1 MSQARTV
8 TRYQDIKFRMVKVSI
23 VRKEGYNNWSNHP
36 VPHLNQSLILPKRT
50 MRDKRFAD
58 RIADIRPVFSE
69 NRFKVQIDGTITRM
83 NQPMSPLPDKKNLA
97 GSLLVFLAR
106 SVIGGLALAFII
118 LYLWPAVSERF
129 TRQPEAIADVPAA
142 PVSYADA
149 VDRTAP
155 SVVSIYTR
163 SVELQQVSPRLQ
175 KILGSSY
182 VARSRQDMGSGV
194 LVSEDG
200 YILTNN
206 HVINQ
211 VQNISVGLWDG
222 RFTAAQIVG
231 SDPETDLAVLKIDL
245 SGLPAAPLAE
255 DTNVRVGDVV
265 LAIGNAFGLSH
276 TVTMGIIS
284 ATGRNDLRSVL
295 YEDFIQTDAAINAG
309 NSGGAL
315 INHLG
320 EVIGINTR
328 NLGQGQGAQNIG
340 FAIPIAMAKD
350 VMQQIVENGSV
361 RRASLGAL
369 FSDLPLSLQT
379 DGSSARRGI
388 QVREVTPN
396 GPAWSAGIRAG
407 DILLSIDGIEIVDA
421 RALLLMIAQRQP
433 GGRVEFQVQRGNEVF
448 ETYATL
454 IQQPPLR

>member
-1 MSQARTV
+1 MNHR
-8 TRYQDIKFRMVKVSI
+8 
-23 VRKEGYNNWSNHP
+23 NNKAS
-36 VPHLNQSLILPKRT
+36 
-50 MRDKRFAD
+50 D
-58 RIADIRPVFSE
+58 RRP
-69 NRFKVQIDGTITRM
+69 G
-83 NQPMSPLPDKKNLA
+83 A
-97 GSLLVFLAR
+97 GSLLGFLVR
-106 SVIGGLALAFII
+106 SVIAGLALAFII
-118 LYLWPAVSERF
+118 MYLWPSVSERL
-129 TRQPEAIADVPAA
+129 TRQTEVVANVPAA

-163 SVELQQVSPRLQ
+163 TIELQQVSPRLR
-175 KILGSSY
+175 KLLGSSY
-182 VARSRQDMGSGV
+182 ISRSRQDMGSGV

-206 HVINQ
+206 HVISR

-222 RFTAAQIVG
+222 RFATALVVG
-231 SDPETDLAVLKIDL
+231 TDPETDLAVLKINLD
-245 SGLPAAPLAE
+245 GLPAAPLAE
-255 DTNVRVGDVV
+255 DANVRVGDVV

-284 ATGRNDLRSVL
+284 ATGRNDLGSVL

-315 INHLG
+315 INYRG

-328 NLGQGQGAQNIG
+328 NLGQMQGAQNIG

-350 VMQQIVENGSV
+350 VMQQIVDNGSV
-361 RRASLGAL
+361 RRGSLGAL
-369 FSDLPLSLQT
+369 FGDHPLSLQR
-379 DGSSARRGI
+379 DGSTVRPGV
-388 QVREVTPN
+388 QVRDVTPN
-396 GPAWSAGIRAG
+396 GPAWNAGIKPG
-407 DILLSIDGIEIVDA
+407 DILLSMDGVAVEDA

-433 GGRVEFQVQRGNEVF
+433 GSRAEFQIQRDSEIF

-454 IQQPPLR
+454 IQQPPVR

>member
-1 MSQARTV
+1 MT
-8 TRYQDIKFRMVKVSI
+8 
-23 VRKEGYNNWSNHP
+23 G
-36 VPHLNQSLILPKRT
+36 
-50 MRDKRFAD
+50 
-58 RIADIRPVFSE
+58 
-69 NRFKVQIDGTITRM
+69 M
-83 NQPMSPLPDKKNLA
+83 NQPETKASDRKTSA
-97 GSLLVFLAR
+97 GSMLSFLSR
-106 SVIGGLALAFII
+106 SVVAGLALAFVI
-118 LYLWPAVSERF
+118 LYLWPSISERF
-129 TRQPEAIADVPAA
+129 THQPEGLNNTPPAL
-142 PVSYADA
+142 VSFADA

-163 SVELQQVSPRLQ
+163 TVELQQVSPRLQ
-175 KILGSSY
+175 KLLGSSY
-182 VARSRQDMGSGV
+182 VSRSRQDMGSGV

-206 HVINQ
+206 HVISR

-222 RFTAAQIVG
+222 RFATAQVVG
-231 SDPETDLAVLKIDL
+231 SDPETDLAVLKIEL
-245 SGLPAAPLAE
+245 NGLPAAPLAE
-255 DTNVRVGDVV
+255 DANVRVGDVV

-315 INHLG
+315 INYRG

-328 NLGQGQGAQNIG
+328 NLGQMQGAQNIG
-340 FAIPIAMAKD
+340 FAIPIVMAKD
-350 VMQQIVENGSV
+350 VMQQIVENGTV
-361 RRASLGAL
+361 RRGSIGAL

-379 DGSSARRGI
+379 DGSAVRRGI
-388 QVREVTPN
+388 QVRDVTLN
-396 GPAWSAGIRAG
+396 GPAWNAGIRPG
-407 DILLSIDGIEIVDA
+407 DILLSIDGAEVDDA
-421 RALLLMIAQRQP
+421 RALLLMIAQRPP
-433 GGRVEFQVQRGNEVF
+433 GERVEFQVSRDTEIF

>member
-1 MSQARTV
+1 MT
-8 TRYQDIKFRMVKVSI
+8 
-23 VRKEGYNNWSNHP
+23 G
-36 VPHLNQSLILPKRT
+36 
-50 MRDKRFAD
+50 
-58 RIADIRPVFSE
+58 
-69 NRFKVQIDGTITRM
+69 M
-83 NQPMSPLPDKKNLA
+83 NQPKTKTSDRKKTA
-97 GSLLVFLAR
+97 GTMLGFLLR
-106 SVIGGLALAFII
+106 SVIAGLALAFII
-118 LYLWPAVSERF
+118 LYLWPNIAARF
-129 TRQPEAIADVPAA
+129 AGQDELKTDMPAA
-142 PVSYADA
+142 PVSFADA

-155 SVVSIYTR
+155 SVVSLYTR
-163 SVELQQVSPRLQ
+163 TVELQQLPLRLQ
-175 KILGSSY
+175 KLLGSPY
-182 VARSRQDMGSGV
+182 VSRSRQDMGSGV

-206 HVINQ
+206 HVVNQ
-211 VQNISVGLWDG
+211 VQNINVGLWDG
-222 RFTAAQIVG
+222 RFANAQVVG
-231 SDPETDLAVLKIDL
+231 TDPETDLAVLKIDL
-245 SGLPAAPLAE
+245 NGLPAAPLAE
-255 DTNVRVGDVV
+255 DGNVRVGDIV

-315 INHLG
+315 INYRG

-328 NLGQGQGAQNIG
+328 NVGQAQGAQNIG

-361 RRASLGAL
+361 RRGSLGAD

-379 DGSSARRGI
+379 DGSSVRRGT
-388 QVREVTPN
+388 QVRDVIPN
-396 GPAWSAGIRAG
+396 GPAWNAGIRAG
-407 DILLSIDGIEIVDA
+407 DVLLSMNGDELGDA

-433 GGRVEFQVQRGNEVF
+433 GDRVEFQVQRGSEIF

>member
-1 MSQARTV
+1 
-8 TRYQDIKFRMVKVSI
+8 
-23 VRKEGYNNWSNHP
+23 
-36 VPHLNQSLILPKRT
+36 
-50 MRDKRFAD
+50 
-58 RIADIRPVFSE
+58 
-69 NRFKVQIDGTITRM
+69 M
-83 NQPMSPLPDKKNLA
+83 NQPESMTSNKKTTA
-97 GSLLVFLAR
+97 GSLLGFLIR
-106 SVIGGLALAFII
+106 SVIAGLALAFII
-118 LYLWPAVSERF
+118 LYLWPNISERLNP
-129 TRQPEAIADVPAA
+129 QPVVSNNIPAA
-142 PVSYADA
+142 PASYADA

-163 SVELQQVSPRLQ
+163 KVELQQVSPRLQ
-175 KILGSSY
+175 KLLGSSY
-182 VARSRQDMGSGV
+182 MSRSRQDMGSGV

-206 HVINQ
+206 HVISQ

-222 RFTAAQIVG
+222 RFATAQVVG

-255 DTNVRVGDVV
+255 DAKVRVGDVV

-315 INHLG
+315 INYLG

-328 NLGQGQGAQNIG
+328 NLGQMQGAQNIG

-361 RRASLGAL
+361 RRGSIGAL

-379 DGSSARRGI
+379 DGSAVRRGI
-388 QVREVTPN
+388 QVRDVTPN
-396 GPAWSAGIRAG
+396 GPAWNAGIRPG
-407 DILLSIDGIEIVDA
+407 DILLSLDGVEVDDA

-433 GGRVEFQVQRGNEVF
+433 GSRVEFVVKRASETF

>member
-1 MSQARTV
+1 
-8 TRYQDIKFRMVKVSI
+8 
-23 VRKEGYNNWSNHP
+23 
-36 VPHLNQSLILPKRT
+36 
-50 MRDKRFAD
+50 
-58 RIADIRPVFSE
+58 
-69 NRFKVQIDGTITRM
+69 M
-83 NQPMSPLPDKKNLA
+83 NQPENKASKRKTTM
-97 GSLLVFLAR
+97 GSLLGFLIR
-106 SVIGGLALAFII
+106 SVIAGLALAFII
-118 LYLWPAVSERF
+118 LYLWPSLSDRLN
-129 TRQPEAIADVPAA
+129 RQPEVLATTPAAPAA

-163 SVELQQVSPRLQ
+163 TVELQQVSPRLQ
-175 KILGSSY
+175 KLLGSSY
-182 VARSRQDMGSGV
+182 VSRSRQDMGSGV

-200 YILTNN
+200 YILTNS
-206 HVINQ
+206 HVISQ
-211 VQNISVGLWDG
+211 AQNISVGLWDG
-222 RFTAAQIVG
+222 RFATAQVVG
-231 SDPETDLAVLKIDL
+231 NDPETDLAVLKIEL
-245 SGLPAAPLAE
+245 NGLPSAPLAE
-255 DTNVRVGDVV
+255 DANVRVGDVV

-315 INHLG
+315 INYRG

-328 NLGQGQGAQNIG
+328 NLGQAQGAQNIG

-350 VMQQIVENGSV
+350 VMQQIVDTGSV
-361 RRASLGAL
+361 RRGSLGAL

-379 DGSSARRGI
+379 DGSAVRRGI
-388 QVREVTPN
+388 QVRDVTPN
-396 GPAWSAGIRAG
+396 GPAWSAGIRPG
-407 DILLSIDGIEIVDA
+407 DILLSIDAVEVDDA
-421 RALLLMIAQRQP
+421 RALLLMLAQRQP
-433 GGRVEFQVQRGNEVF
+433 GSRVEFVVQRAGEQF

>member
-1 MSQARTV
+1 MTGMKQAKTQASDRGYT
-8 TRYQDIKFRMVKVSI
+8 TRSFLR
-23 VRKEGYNNWSNHP
+23 
-36 VPHLNQSLILPKRT
+36 
-50 MRDKRFAD
+50 
-58 RIADIRPVFSE
+58 
-69 NRFKVQIDGTITRM
+69 
-83 NQPMSPLPDKKNLA
+83 
-97 GSLLVFLAR
+97 FLAS
-106 SVIGGLALAFII
+106 SVIAGLALAFII
-118 LYLWPAVSERF
+118 MYLWPNISERLS
-129 TRQPEAIADVPAA
+129 RQPDDMTEAPLA

-163 SVELQQVSPRLQ
+163 TVELQQLPARYQ
-175 KILGSSY
+175 KILGSTY
-182 VARSRQDMGSGV
+182 VSRQRQDMGSGV

-206 HVINQ
+206 HVISQ
-211 VQNISVGLWDG
+211 VQNIKIGLWDG
-222 RFTAAQIVG
+222 RFATAQVVG
-231 SDPETDLAVLKIDL
+231 SDPETDLAVLKIEL
-245 SGLPAAPLAE
+245 NGLPAAPLAE
-255 DTNVRVGDVV
+255 EANVRVGDVV

-315 INHLG
+315 INYRG

-328 NLGQGQGAQNIG
+328 NLGQMQGAQNIG

-350 VMQQIVENGSV
+350 VMQQIVDNGSV
-361 RRASLGAL
+361 RRGSLGAL
-369 FSDLPLSLQT
+369 FSDVPLSLQT
-379 DGSSARRGI
+379 DGSSVRRGI
-388 QVREVTPN
+388 QVRDVTPN
-396 GPAWSAGIRAG
+396 GPAWSAGIRPG
-407 DILLSIDGIEIVDA
+407 DILLTIDGVEIVDA
-421 RALLLMIAQRQP
+421 RALLFTISQRQP
-433 GGRVEFQVQRGNEVF
+433 GSRAEFKVQRDSEVF

>member
-1 MSQARTV
+1 MNPPGPKS
-8 TRYQDIKFRMVKVSI
+8 S
-23 VRKEGYNNWSNHP
+23 EGKTKTAS
-36 VPHLNQSLILPKRT
+36 VLI
-50 MRDKRFAD
+50 
-58 RIADIRPVFSE
+58 
-69 NRFKVQIDGTITRM
+69 
-83 NQPMSPLPDKKNLA
+83 
-97 GSLLVFLAR
+97 FLIN
-106 SVIGGLALAFII
+106 SVVAGLALAFVIM
-118 LYLWPAVSERF
+118 YLWPTAGERF
-129 TRQPEAIADVPAA
+129 TRQAQSENPAPSA
-142 PVSYADA
+142 PASYADA

-155 SVVSIYTR
+155 SVVSLYTR
-163 SVELQQVSPRLQ
+163 SVEVQQVSPRLQ
-175 KILGSSY
+175 RLLGSAYIS
-182 VARSRQDMGSGV
+182 RSRQDMGSGV

-200 YILTNN
+200 YILTNY

-222 RFTAAQIVG
+222 RFATAQIVG

-245 SGLPAAPLAE
+245 TGLPAAPLAE
-255 DTNVRVGDVV
+255 NGNVRVGDVV

-315 INHLG
+315 INYRG

-328 NLGQGQGAQNIG
+328 NLDQMSGAQNIG
-340 FAIPIAMAKD
+340 FAIPIAMARD

-361 RRASLGAL
+361 RRGSIGAL

-379 DGSSARRGI
+379 DGTAMRRGV
-388 QVREVTPN
+388 QVRDVTPN
-396 GPAWSAGIRAG
+396 GPAWNAGIRPG
-407 DILLSIDGIEIVDA
+407 DILLSIDGVEADDA

-433 GGRVEFQVQRGNEVF
+433 GSRVEFRVHRNSEVF
-448 ETYATL
+448 DTYATL

>member
-1 MSQARTV
+1 MG
-8 TRYQDIKFRMVKVSI
+8 F
-23 VRKEGYNNWSNHP
+23 
-36 VPHLNQSLILPKRT
+36 
-50 MRDKRFAD
+50 
-58 RIADIRPVFSE
+58 
-69 NRFKVQIDGTITRM
+69 
-83 NQPMSPLPDKKNLA
+83 
-97 GSLLVFLAR
+97 LLR
-106 SVIGGLALAFII
+106 SVVAGLALAFIV
-118 LYLWPAVSERF
+118 LYLWPSVSERF
-129 TRQPEAIADVPAA
+129 NRQAQVLTEVPAA
-142 PVSYADA
+142 PISYADA

-163 SVELQQVSPRLQ
+163 KVELQQVSPRLQ

-182 VARSRQDMGSGV
+182 VAHSRQDMGSGV

-206 HVINQ
+206 HVISQ

-222 RFTAAQIVG
+222 RFAAAQVVG

-245 SGLPAAPLAE
+245 NGLPAAPLSE
-255 DTNVRVGDVV
+255 DGGVRVGDVV

-276 TVTMGIIS
+276 TVTMGIVS
-284 ATGRNDLRSVL
+284 ATGRNDLRAVL

-315 INHLG
+315 INYRG

-328 NLGQGQGAQNIG
+328 NVGQAQGAQNIG
-340 FAIPIAMAKD
+340 FAIPIAMAKN
-350 VMQQIVENGSV
+350 VMQQIVDNGTV
-361 RRASLGAL
+361 RRGSLGAL
-369 FSDLPLSLQT
+369 FSDVPLSLQT
-379 DGSSARRGI
+379 DGSSVRRGI

-396 GPAWSAGIRAG
+396 GPAWSAGIRPG
-407 DILLSIDGIEIVDA
+407 DILLSIDGVEVDDA
-421 RALLLMIAQRQP
+421 RALLLVIAQRQP
-433 GGRVEFQVQRGNEVF
+433 GGRVEFQVQRDAEVF

>member
-1 MSQARTV
+1 
-8 TRYQDIKFRMVKVSI
+8 
-23 VRKEGYNNWSNHP
+23 
-36 VPHLNQSLILPKRT
+36 
-50 MRDKRFAD
+50 
-58 RIADIRPVFSE
+58 
-69 NRFKVQIDGTITRM
+69 M
-83 NQPMSPLPDKKNLA
+83 NQPDTKTSDRKIALA
-97 GSLLVFLAR
+97 SLLGFLTR
-106 SVIGGLALAFII
+106 SVIAGLALAFII
-118 LYLWPAVSERF
+118 LYFWPSVSERF
-129 TRQPEAIADVPAA
+129 TPPAEVVNNAPPA

-163 SVELQQVSPRLQ
+163 TVELQQVSPRLQ
-175 KILGSSY
+175 KLLGSSY
-182 VARSRQDMGSGV
+182 ISRSRQDMGSGV

-206 HVINQ
+206 HVISQ

-222 RFTAAQIVG
+222 RFAVAQIVG
-231 SDPETDLAVLKIDL
+231 SDPETDLAVLKIEL

-255 DTNVRVGDVV
+255 DANVRVGDVV

-315 INHLG
+315 INYRG

-328 NLGQGQGAQNIG
+328 NLDQMQGAQNIG

-361 RRASLGAL
+361 RRGSIGAL
-369 FSDLPLSLQT
+369 FSDLPLAIQT
-379 DGSSARRGI
+379 DGSAVRRGV
-388 QVREVTPN
+388 QVRDVTPN
-396 GPAWSAGIRAG
+396 GPAWSAGIRPG
-407 DILLSIDGIEIVDA
+407 DILLSIDGIDVDDA
-421 RALLLMIAQRQP
+421 RGLLLMIAQRQP
-433 GGRVEFQVQRGNEVF
+433 GSRVEFHVLRNSEVF

>member
-1 MSQARTV
+1 
-8 TRYQDIKFRMVKVSI
+8 
-23 VRKEGYNNWSNHP
+23 
-36 VPHLNQSLILPKRT
+36 
-50 MRDKRFAD
+50 
-58 RIADIRPVFSE
+58 
-69 NRFKVQIDGTITRM
+69 M
-83 NQPMSPLPDKKNLA
+83 NQPETRASDKKQTA
-97 GSLLVFLAR
+97 ASLLGFLMR
-106 SVIGGLALAFII
+106 SVIAGLALAFIV
-118 LYLWPAVSERF
+118 LYLWPNVSARF
-129 TRQPEAIADVPAA
+129 THQPEVIADVPAA
-142 PVSYADA
+142 PISYADA

-163 SVELQQVSPRLQ
+163 TVELQQISPRLQ
-175 KILGSSY
+175 KILGSPY
-182 VARSRQDMGSGV
+182 VRRSRQDMGSGV

-206 HVINQ
+206 HVISQ

-222 RFTAAQIVG
+222 RFAAAQVVG

-245 SGLPAAPLAE
+245 SGLPTAPLAE
-255 DTNVRVGDVV
+255 DTSVRVGDVV

-315 INHLG
+315 INYRG

-328 NLGQGQGAQNIG
+328 NVGQAQGAQNIG
-340 FAIPIAMAKD
+340 FAIPITMAKD

-361 RRASLGAL
+361 RRGSLGAL
-369 FSDLPLSLQT
+369 FSDLPLTLQT
-379 DGSSARRGI
+379 DGSSVRRGI
-388 QVREVTPN
+388 QVRDVTPN
-396 GPAWSAGIRAG
+396 GPAWSAGIRPG
-407 DILLSIDGIEIVDA
+407 DILLSIDGVEVGDA

-433 GGRVEFQVQRGNEVF
+433 GGRVELQIQRDSEVF

>member
-1 MSQARTV
+1 
-8 TRYQDIKFRMVKVSI
+8 
-23 VRKEGYNNWSNHP
+23 
-36 VPHLNQSLILPKRT
+36 
-50 MRDKRFAD
+50 
-58 RIADIRPVFSE
+58 
-69 NRFKVQIDGTITRM
+69 M
-83 NQPMSPLPDKKNLA
+83 NQPETKASEKKTTA
-97 GSLLVFLAR
+97 GSLLGFLIR
-106 SVIGGLALAFII
+106 SAIAGLALAFVV
-118 LYLWPAVSERF
+118 LYLWPSVSERF
-129 TRQPEAIADVPAA
+129 SRPPEVINNVPAA

-163 SVELQQVSPRLQ
+163 TVELQQVSPRL
-175 KILGSSY
+175 KKLLGSSY
-182 VARSRQDMGSGV
+182 VSRSRQDMGSGV

-206 HVINQ
+206 HVISQ

-222 RFTAAQIVG
+222 RFASAEVVG

-255 DTNVRVGDVV
+255 DFNVRVGDVV

-315 INHLG
+315 INYRG

-328 NLGQGQGAQNIG
+328 NLGQLQGAQNIG

-361 RRASLGAL
+361 RRGSIGAL

-379 DGSSARRGI
+379 DGSAVRRGI
-388 QVREVTPN
+388 QVRDVTPN
-396 GPAWSAGIRAG
+396 GPAWSAGIRPG
-407 DILLSIDGIEIVDA
+407 DVLLSIDKVEVDDA

-433 GGRVEFQVQRGNEVF
+433 GVRVEFEVLRDTEIF

>member
-1 MSQARTV
+1 
-8 TRYQDIKFRMVKVSI
+8 
-23 VRKEGYNNWSNHP
+23 
-36 VPHLNQSLILPKRT
+36 
-50 MRDKRFAD
+50 
-58 RIADIRPVFSE
+58 
-69 NRFKVQIDGTITRM
+69 M
-83 NQPMSPLPDKKNLA
+83 NQPETRNPDKKTGS
-97 GSLLVFLAR
+97 GSLPGFLLR
-106 SVIGGLALAFII
+106 SVIAGLALAFVI
-118 LYLWPAVSERF
+118 LYLWPNVSERF
-129 TRQPEAIADVPAA
+129 SRPAVVITEVPTA

-163 SVELQQVSPRLQ
+163 KVELQQVSPRLR

-206 HVINQ
+206 HVISQ

-222 RFTAAQIVG
+222 RFAVAQVVG

-255 DTNVRVGDVV
+255 DAPVRVGDVV

-315 INHLG
+315 INHRG
-320 EVIGINTR
+320 EVIGISTR
-328 NLGQGQGAQNIG
+328 NLGQMLGAQNIG

-350 VMQQIVENGSV
+350 VMQQIVDNGTV
-361 RRASLGAL
+361 RRGSLGAL
-369 FSDLPLSLQT
+369 FSDLPLSLYT
-379 DGSSARRGI
+379 DGSSVRRGI
-388 QVREVTPN
+388 QVRNVTPN

-407 DILLSIDGIEIVDA
+407 DILLSMDGVEVGDA
-421 RALLLMIAQRQP
+421 RALLLTISQRQP
-433 GGRVEFQVQRGNEVF
+433 GARVEFQVQRDAEVF

>member
-1 MSQARTV
+1 M
-8 TRYQDIKFRMVKVSI
+8 I
-23 VRKEGYNNWSNHP
+23 G
-36 VPHLNQSLILPKRT
+36 
-50 MRDKRFAD
+50 
-58 RIADIRPVFSE
+58 
-69 NRFKVQIDGTITRM
+69 M
-83 NQPMSPLPDKKNLA
+83 NQPESKASERKTPMA
-97 GSLLVFLAR
+97 SLLGFLIR
-106 SVIGGLALAFII
+106 SVIAGLALAFII
-118 LYLWPAVSERF
+118 LYLWPSLSDRF
-129 TRQPEAIADVPAA
+129 NRQPEALVTTPAAPAA

-163 SVELQQVSPRLQ
+163 TVELQQVSPRLQ
-175 KILGSSY
+175 KLLGSSY
-182 VARSRQDMGSGV
+182 ISRSRQDMGSGV

-200 YILTNN
+200 YILTNS
-206 HVINQ
+206 HVISQ
-211 VQNISVGLWDG
+211 AQNISVGLWDG
-222 RFTAAQIVG
+222 RFATAQVVG
-231 SDPETDLAVLKIDL
+231 NDPETDLAVLKIEL
-245 SGLPAAPLAE
+245 NGLPAAPLAE
-255 DTNVRVGDVV
+255 DANVRVGDVV

-315 INHLG
+315 INYRG

-328 NLGQGQGAQNIG
+328 NLGQAQGAQNIG

-350 VMQQIVENGSV
+350 VMQQIVDTGSV
-361 RRASLGAL
+361 RRGSIGAL

-379 DGSSARRGI
+379 DGSAVRRGI
-388 QVREVTPN
+388 QVRNVTPN
-396 GPAWSAGIRAG
+396 GPAWSAGIRPG
-407 DILLSIDGIEIVDA
+407 DILLSIDGVEVDDA
-421 RALLLMIAQRQP
+421 RALLLMLAQRQP
-433 GGRVEFQVQRGNEVF
+433 GSRVELLVQRAAEQF